1 MEGNRG
7 KEEPLG
13 LRKTLNPAR
22 SSGLLELDARWSL
35 ELLSLGGAEVPSLL
49 EPGAR
54 SL

>member
-13 LRKTLNPAR
+13 FWKTRNPAR

-35 ELLSLGGAEVPSLL
+35 ELLKPGGC
-49 EPGAR
+49 
-54 SL
+54 